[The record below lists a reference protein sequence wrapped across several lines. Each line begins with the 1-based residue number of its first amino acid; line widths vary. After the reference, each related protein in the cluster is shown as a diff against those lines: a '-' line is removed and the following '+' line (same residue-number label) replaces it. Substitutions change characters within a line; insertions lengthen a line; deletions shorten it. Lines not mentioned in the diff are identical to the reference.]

1 MVAGSPGFEVAM
13 LEQEMRAES
22 GHRSREI
29 ISGPCSD
36 ILSSWVWA
44 ETRLQRQTVCQHLEC
59 GLSIRS
65 VKSKSENTVGARSRG
80 RVKELHLERHLG
92 ILPRLGLRILAVGGR
107 VTSFQYRIWLLGKKQ
122 FVLFFFFK

>member
-1 MVAGSPGFEVAM
+1 MAGSPGFEVPM
-13 LEQEMRAES
+13 PEQEMRAES

-29 ISGPCSD
+29 
-36 ILSSWVWA
+36 LSSWVWA
-44 ETRLQRQTVCQHLEC
+44 ETRLQPQTVCQHLEC

-92 ILPRLGLRILAVGGR
+92 LLPSVGLRILAVSGR
-107 VTSFQYRIWLLGKKQ
+107 VPSFQYRIWLLGKKQ
-122 FVLFFFFK
+122 FVLFFFLNKL